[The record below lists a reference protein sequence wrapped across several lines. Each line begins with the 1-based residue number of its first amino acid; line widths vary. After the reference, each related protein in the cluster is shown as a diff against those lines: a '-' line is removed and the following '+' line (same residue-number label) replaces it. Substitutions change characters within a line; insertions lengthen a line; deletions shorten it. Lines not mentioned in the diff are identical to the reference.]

1 MRRSKNDV
9 HQNLVHS
16 RRMETTDEDILSG
29 VVVMIVLGTILG
41 VLMGFAI

>member
-9 HQNLVHS
+9 HQNLVHP
-16 RRMETTDEDILSG
+16 RRVETTDEDILSG

-41 VLMGFAI
+41 VLMGLAI